1 MSLSAQSSSGVQFDA
16 LNSAPVVER
25 TDVAD
30 LVFRVS
36 KHSILTLGG
45 INVWELRT
53 LLENVEPFQ
62 EMPHALSVVI
72 NSASSA
78 EAIIDEIIRYLAET
92 ALRLWPMWYH
102 GSGAKFE
109 ICGNDSLGRQAARV
123 LANEAGRKIAGT
135 LPLWSEQAAILVLNG
150 QVPRI
155 KSMPLSTELDQ
166 LTKAIAP
173 EGLVLVVSLLSKSVD
188 AHAEAFVHALECIA
202 KTCGVVALI
211 DELPVNEP
219 PFDRILYGARV
230 VSPEMALGPTEP
242 KPFVDLWIAP
252 WRGMPHPLSD
262 VEKRLAKA
270 IAADNELRDRK
281 SVV

>member
-62 EMPHALSVVI
+62 EMPRALSVVI

-135 LPLWSEQAAILVLNG
+135 LPLW
-150 QVPRI
+150 
-155 KSMPLSTELDQ
+155 
-166 LTKAIAP
+166 
-173 EGLVLVVSLLSKSVD
+173 
-188 AHAEAFVHALECIA
+188 
-202 KTCGVVALI
+202 
-211 DELPVNEP
+211 
-219 PFDRILYGARV
+219 
-230 VSPEMALGPTEP
+230 
-242 KPFVDLWIAP
+242 
-252 WRGMPHPLSD
+252 
-262 VEKRLAKA
+262 
-270 IAADNELRDRK
+270 LRCSNK
-281 SVV
+281 